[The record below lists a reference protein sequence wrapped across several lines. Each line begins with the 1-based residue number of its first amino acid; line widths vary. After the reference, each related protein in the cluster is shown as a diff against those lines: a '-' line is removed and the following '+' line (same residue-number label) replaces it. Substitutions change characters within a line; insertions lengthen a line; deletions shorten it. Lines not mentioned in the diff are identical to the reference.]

1 MSHLGMLLLGL
12 GLSWLWRA
20 QVRLDRGGSWA
31 QRWQWAWIHFLLPP
45 LFLLTTAFALAW
57 MGPWGQMAGSGG
69 WFCYGCALL
78 VLAVAGGVALHW
90 IWESWRSCRR
100 ARLQALAQVDLY
112 GSPAYVLD
120 LEIPFAAQVG
130 VWKPQLVVSRGL
142 LEQLDE
148 EHLRAVLA
156 HEEAHRHYCD
166 TLWMFAVG
174 WLRRLSGWLPNT
186 EVLWQE
192 LLILRELRADC
203 WAAQRVDP
211 LVLGE
216 ALVQVVGHGMAQQP
230 AAAWVGFAL
239 EMGSTAGGRLQERID
254 ALLQQEESGPVAPS
268 SHLSVQGWAWL
279 GLALLP
285 LLAIP
290 FHH

>member
-90 IWESWRSCRR
+90 AWEFWRSCRR
-100 ARLQALAQVDLY
+100 AHLQALAQVDLY

-148 EHLRAVLA
+148 EHLQAVLA
-156 HEEAHRHYCD
+156 HEEAHRHYRD
-166 TLWMFAVG
+166 TVWMFAAG
-174 WLRRLSGWLPNT
+174 WLRRLSSWLPNT

-192 LLILRELRADC
+192 LLTLRELRADR

-216 ALVQVVGHGMAQQP
+216 ALLQVVGYGVRGQP
-230 AAAWVGFAL
+230 SNAWVGFAL
-239 EMGSTAGGRLQERID
+239 EMGSTLGGRLQERIE
-254 ALLQQEESGPVAPS
+254 ALLQAEGSEVSGPSPFPGS
-268 SHLSVQGWAWL
+268 WAWL

-290 FHH
+290 FHT

>member
-20 QVRLDRGGSWA
+20 QVRLDKAGLWA

-45 LFLLTTAFALAW
+45 LFLLMTALALAW
-57 MGPWGQMAGSGG
+57 MGPWGQMAGAGG

-78 VLAVAGGVALHW
+78 VLALAAGVALHW
-90 IWESWRSCRR
+90 IWEYWRACRR
-100 ARLQALAQVDLY
+100 ARLRALAQVNLY
-112 GSPAYVLD
+112 GSSAYVLN

-156 HEEAHRHYCD
+156 HEEAHRHYRD

-174 WLRRLSGWLPNT
+174 WLRRLSAWLPNT
-186 EVLWQE
+186 ELLWQE
-192 LLILRELRADC
+192 LLTLRELRADR

-216 ALVQVVGHGMAQQP
+216 ALVQVVGYGMAQQP

-239 EMGSTAGGRLQERID
+239 EMGSTGGGRLQERID

-268 SHLSVQGWAWL
+268 SHLSLQGWAWL

-290 FHH
+290 FHN